1 MTGQAHLNTGFLR
14 AGIVAG
20 HGGILDQAGAAW
32 AAAEQAAYDEWQA
45 AMYAAESTYTQTES
59 QAWNQYLERLD
70 ELNSQLEHTRQI
82 LEAAFQTAW
91 NNALRDWTEMETEA
105 WDAYQRARAQML
117 RQPPEGERQASPAP
131 VEASNLLAMQVAPR
145 KRSDRLLTHSHDL
158 EFADKVLGRWADWAW
173 SKVFP
178 NPTQQVT
185 NWLQQLRRSKDLN
198 DYFRVL
204 GNGAAHILG
213 MPLHTTQFFVL
224 ATALDNLRYGK
235 REYRPVLST
244 SAGIKEDKPYLRE
257 VKLRSEVQNYSFD
270 LSGIGGLNVGKVS
283 FKLQATNQPD
293 GILDLYGNGEDA
305 IRVTGVVHYKLEV
318 QFSTVSFNSSCDQRW
333 DLAYLGG
340 VIPDV
345 TSGFGFNF
353 Q

>member
-1 MTGQAHLNTGFLR
+1 
-14 AGIVAG
+14 
-20 HGGILDQAGAAW
+20 
-32 AAAEQAAYDEWQA
+32 
-45 AMYAAESTYTQTES
+45 
-59 QAWNQYLERLD
+59 
-70 ELNSQLEHTRQI
+70 
-82 LEAAFQTAW
+82 
-91 NNALRDWTEMETEA
+91 
-105 WDAYQRARAQML
+105 ML
-117 RQPPEGERQASPAP
+117 RPPSEGERQASPAP

-145 KRSDRLLTHSHDL
+145 KRSDRLLIHSHDL

-204 GNGAAHILG
+204 ANGAAHILG

-283 FKLQATNQPD
+283 FKLQALINRTASS
-293 GILDLYGNGEDA
+293 IFTA
-305 IRVTGVVHYKLEV
+305 TGKMRYVSPAWFTTSSRFNLAPYP
-318 QFSTVSFNSSCDQRW
+318 STRH
-333 DLAYLGG
+333 A
-340 VIPDV
+340 
-345 TSGFGFNF
+345 TSAGS
-353 Q
+353 

>member
-1 MTGQAHLNTGFLR
+1 
-14 AGIVAG
+14 
-20 HGGILDQAGAAW
+20 
-32 AAAEQAAYDEWQA
+32 
-45 AMYAAESTYTQTES
+45 
-59 QAWNQYLERLD
+59 
-70 ELNSQLEHTRQI
+70 
-82 LEAAFQTAW
+82 
-91 NNALRDWTEMETEA
+91 
-105 WDAYQRARAQML
+105 
-117 RQPPEGERQASPAP
+117 

-145 KRSDRLLTHSHDL
+145 KRCDRLLTHSHDL
-158 EFADKVLGRWADWAW
+158 EFAKKVLGRWADWAW

-178 NPTQQVT
+178 NPTQQVN
-185 NWLQQLRRSKDLN
+185 NWLQQLRQSKDLN

-204 GNGAAHILG
+204 ANGAVHILG
-213 MPLHTTQFFVL
+213 MPPHTTQFFVL

-244 SAGIKEDKPYLRE
+244 SAGIKEDKPYLKE
-257 VKLRSEVQNYSFD
+257 VRLRSEVLNYSFD

-293 GILDLYGNGEDA
+293 GILDLYGNGQDP
-305 IRVTGVVHYKLEV
+305 IVVTGVVHYKVEI

-333 DLAYLGG
+333 ELKYLGG

-345 TSGFGFNF
+345 TTTFGFNF